1 MHSKDFLAYTNNSDQ
16 LEQDVG
22 FGFPLHV
29 TNGVTLGETVCNALW
44 IGKEVISIK
53 ILCEKMK
60 YGIALDN
67 VVFKVML
74 QETEKK

>member
-1 MHSKDFLAYTNNSDQ
+1 MCK
-16 LEQDVG
+16 
-22 FGFPLHV
+22 
-29 TNGVTLGETVCNALW
+29 ALW

-67 VVFKVML
+67 VVFKGML